1 MVLRAFG
8 PLLVIPVGG
17 HTVDAAAL
25 TQRERRQSIAAAIS
39 CAAVFG
45 ITVAVMAPLISLIL
59 EGRGVDRTTIGA
71 MASVPAV
78 ALIVTNPFLPAMV
91 RRFGLRPFL
100 YGCLLLEV
108 VLTLL
113 MPVFDSLVAWFILR
127 GLMGASVNGLFV
139 ASETWINAV
148 AEERSRGRVLAIY
161 GAVLSGSF
169 ALGPLMISFTGTE
182 GWLPFLVAAGL
193 IASAGLPL
201 LWSSGLSPAFG
212 GRASFNILTF
222 FLVAPTLVAAVFLSA
237 FKEMSMGALLPVY
250 GVRHGMSEGAAA
262 AMLTACYTGAL
273 LFQLPIGW
281 LADRM
286 NRYLLLILLTACGLA
301 GALLLP
307 TTVELDR
314 PFMWLGLG
322 IWIGLF
328 TGTYVV
334 AMTIVG
340 QRFQGAD
347 LVTAN
352 ASFGFLWGLGM
363 LVGPVLS
370 GAAMDIWDPDGF
382 PGVLAAVTTIVLAI
396 ALIRRWQAR
405 GC

>member
-1 MVLRAFG
+1 MNTATLS
-8 PLLVIPVGG
+8 
-17 HTVDAAAL
+17 
-25 TQRERRQSIAAAIS
+25 QSERRRSLAAAIS
-39 CAAVFG
+39 CCAVFG

-78 ALIVTNPFLPAMV
+78 ALIATNPFLPALV
-91 RRFGLRPFL
+91 ARIGLRPFL
-100 YGCLLLEV
+100 YGCLGLQL

-113 MPVFDSLVAWFILR
+113 MPLFDNLIAWFVLR
-127 GLMGASVNGLFV
+127 GLMGAAVNGLFV
-139 ASETWINAV
+139 ISETWINAV
-148 AEERSRGRVLAIY
+148 AKERSRGRVLAIY

-169 ALGPLMISFTGTE
+169 ALGPLMISVTGTE
-182 GWLPFLVAAGL
+182 GWLPFLATAVL
-193 IASAGLPL
+193 IALAGIPL
-201 LWSSGLSPAFG
+201 IWSSGLSPVFEGRSSFG
-212 GRASFNILTF
+212 VLSF

-237 FKEMSMGALLPVY
+237 FKEMSMGAMLPVY
-250 GVRHGMSEGAAA
+250 GVRNGMTEGAAA
-262 AMLTACYTGAL
+262 AMLTASYVGAL

-286 NRYLLLILLTACGLA
+286 NRYLLLILLIVCGLA
-301 GALLLP
+301 GTLLLP
-307 TTVELDR
+307 TMVGFDR

-322 IWIGLF
+322 LWIGLF
-328 TGTYVV
+328 TGTYIV

-363 LVGPVLS
+363 LVGPFLS
-370 GAAMDIWDPDGF
+370 GSAMDVWDPHGF
-382 PGVLAAVTTIVLAI
+382 PGVLAAVTAMVLAV
-396 ALIRRWQAR
+396 ALYRRWQVR
-405 GC
+405 GR

>member
-1 MVLRAFG
+1 MDAV
-8 PLLVIPVGG
+8 PLS
-17 HTVDAAAL
+17 
-25 TQRERRQSIAAAIS
+25 RSERRQSLAAAIS
-39 CAAVFG
+39 CCAVFG
-45 ITVAVMAPLISLIL
+45 ITVAVMAPLISLNL

-78 ALIVTNPFLPAMV
+78 ALIATNPFLPALV

-100 YGCLLLEV
+100 YGCLVLEV

-113 MPVFDSLVAWFILR
+113 MPLFDNLVAWFVLR

-139 ASETWINAV
+139 ISETWINAV

-182 GWLPFLVAAGL
+182 GWLPFLAAAAL
-193 IASAGLPL
+193 IALAGIPL
-201 LWSSGLSPAFG
+201 LWSSGLSPVIA
-212 GRASFNILTF
+212 GRASFGVLSF
-222 FLVAPTLVAAVFLSA
+222 FLVAPTLVAAVFLAA
-237 FKEMSMGALLPVY
+237 FKEMSMGSLLPVY

-286 NRYLLLILLTACGLA
+286 NRYLLLILLIACGLA

-307 TTVELDR
+307 TIAGLDR
-314 PFMWLGLG
+314 PLMWLGLG
-322 IWIGLF
+322 LWIGLF
-328 TGTYVV
+328 TGTYIV

-363 LVGPVLS
+363 LVGPFLS
-370 GAAMDIWDPDGF
+370 GTAMDVWDPHGF
-382 PGVLAAVTTIVLAI
+382 PGVLAAVTAIVLAI
-396 ALIRRWQAR
+396 AVYRRWQAR
-405 GC
+405 AS

>member
-1 MVLRAFG
+1 MSAVTLSSS
-8 PLLVIPVGG
+8 
-17 HTVDAAAL
+17 
-25 TQRERRQSIAAAIS
+25 ERRRSLTAAIS
-39 CAAVFG
+39 CCAVFG
-45 ITVAVMAPLISLIL
+45 ITVAVMAPLISLNL

-71 MASVPAV
+71 MASAPAV
-78 ALIVTNPFLPAMV
+78 ALIATNPFLPALV

-100 YGCLLLEV
+100 YGCLILEV

-113 MPVFDSLVAWFILR
+113 LPVFDSLIGWFVLR

-161 GAVLSGSF
+161 GAVVSGSF
-169 ALGPLMISFTGTE
+169 ALGPLMISVTGTE
-182 GWLPFLVAAGL
+182 GWLPFLVAAAL
-193 IASAGLPL
+193 IALAGLPL
-201 LWSSGLSPAFG
+201 LWSSGLSPIFAG
-212 GRASFNILTF
+212 AASFNVLSF

-237 FKEMSMGALLPVY
+237 FKEMSMGSLLPVY

-286 NRYLLLILLTACGLA
+286 NRYLLLILLIACGLV

-307 TTVELDR
+307 AMVGLER
-314 PFMWLGLG
+314 PLLWLGLG
-322 IWIGLF
+322 LWIGLF
-328 TGTYVV
+328 TGTYIV

-352 ASFGFLWGLGM
+352 ASFGFLWGFGILI
-363 LVGPVLS
+363 GPFLS
-370 GAAMDIWDPDGF
+370 GSAMDVWDPHGF
-382 PGVLAAVTTIVLAI
+382 PAVLVAATAVVLAI
-396 ALIRRWQAR
+396 AVYRRWQAR
-405 GC
+405 GR

>member
-1 MVLRAFG
+1 M
-8 PLLVIPVGG
+8 
-17 HTVDAAAL
+17 DAVAL
-25 TQRERRQSIAAAIS
+25 SHSERRQSLAAAIS
-39 CAAVFG
+39 CCAVFG

-78 ALIVTNPFLPAMV
+78 ALIATNPFVPALV
-91 RRFGLRPFL
+91 RRLGLRRFL
-100 YGCLLLEV
+100 LACIALELALV
-108 VLTLL
+108 LL
-113 MPVFDSLVAWFILR
+113 MPLFDNLYAWFAIR
-127 GLMGASVNGLFV
+127 ALMGASVNGLFV

-148 AEERSRGRVLAIY
+148 AEERSRGRVLAVY

-169 ALGPLMISFTGTE
+169 ALGPLMISVTGTE
-182 GWLPFLVAAGL
+182 GWPPFLAAAAL
-193 IASAGLPL
+193 IALAGIPL
-201 LWSSGLSPAFG
+201 LWSSRLSPVIG
-212 GRASFNILTF
+212 GRASFGVLSF

-237 FKEMSMGALLPVY
+237 FKEMSLGALLPVY

-286 NRYLLLILLTACGLA
+286 NRYLLLILLISATMV

-307 TTVELDR
+307 AMVSLGR
-314 PFMWLGLG
+314 PLMWLGLG
-322 IWIGLF
+322 LWIGLS
-328 TGTYVV
+328 TGIYIV

-340 QRFQGAD
+340 QRFRGAD

-363 LVGPVLS
+363 LAGPFLS
-370 GAAMDIWDPDGF
+370 GGAMDLWDPHGF
-382 PGVLAAVTTIVLAI
+382 PGVLAAAAAAVLAI
-396 ALIRRWQAR
+396 AVYRRLRAR
-405 GC
+405 GT